1 MCSPQRAREEIQY
14 TAAGRVIVGFLRKQA
29 RSYNGRL
36 THDNKIELSPMS
48 EKDTI
53 SIHLVREALL
63 QSCAPGAATREAL
76 SQVGIAPAL
85 LEQPTARVPAMAYAR
100 LWRLLARRSDD
111 EFFGMD
117 PRRLKSGS
125 LAFLCRASMAQP
137 TLAAAL
143 ETGLAFLSL
152 MLEHLPAQ
160 LVRQQS
166 LAEIVLLEPET
177 DPRRAFT
184 YFCYWM
190 IVHGVACWLAG
201 RRIPILA
208 IELRCPQ
215 PAFCDDYQVMFSDN
229 LRFDRPRTRMIFS
242 ADCLDLPIKRSP
254 EELKRFL
261 AHAPANILVKYRDPD
276 SLATRIKK
284 DLRQMPADT
293 WPETESL
300 ANRLCM
306 SASTLRRR
314 LAEEGQTYQGLKDSV
329 RKELAIV
336 WLAEAEISF
345 ADIASR
351 LGFADVSSFYKA
363 FRKWSGSNPGHY
375 RSLILNDVS

>member
-1 MCSPQRAREEIQY
+1 
-14 TAAGRVIVGFLRKQA
+14 
-29 RSYNGRL
+29 
-36 THDNKIELSPMS
+36 MS

-53 SIHLVREALL
+53 SLHLVREALL
-63 QSCAPGAATREAL
+63 QSCAPGAATAEVLLKA
-76 SQVGIAPAL
+76 GIEPQRLAEPG
-85 LEQPTARVPAMAYAR
+85 ARVSATTYAR
-100 LWRLLARRSDD
+100 LWRLLARRLDD

-117 PRRLKSGS
+117 PRKLKSGS
-125 LAFLCRASMAQP
+125 LAFLCHAAMAQP
-137 TLAAAL
+137 TLATGL
-143 ETGLAFLSL
+143 ETGLGFLSL
-152 MLEHLPAQ
+152 MLERLPAE

-166 LAEIVLLEPET
+166 LTEIVLLEPESE
-177 DPRRAFT
+177 PNRAFT
-184 YFCYWM
+184 YFTYWM

-208 IELRCPQ
+208 IELRCPK
-215 PAFCDDYQVMFSDN
+215 PDFCDDYQIMFSDN

-242 ADCLDLPIKRSP
+242 ADCLDLPIKRTA

-276 SLATRIKK
+276 SLATHIKH
-284 DLRQMPADT
+284 DLRQLPPDT
-293 WPETESL
+293 WPETEGLAASL
-300 ANRLCM
+300 CI

-336 WLAEAEISF
+336 WLAEPQISF
-345 ADIASR
+345 AEIAER
-351 LGFADVSSFYKA
+351 LGFADTSSFYKA

-375 RSLILNDVS
+375 RSLILNDDSQRMSLLTGA

>member
-1 MCSPQRAREEIQY
+1 
-14 TAAGRVIVGFLRKQA
+14 
-29 RSYNGRL
+29 
-36 THDNKIELSPMS
+36 MS

-53 SIHLVREALL
+53 SIQLVREALL
-63 QSCAPGAATREAL
+63 QSCAPGVATEEVL
-76 SQVGIAPAL
+76 NKVGIDPAL
-85 LEQPTARVPAMAYAR
+85 LESSDVRVPATAYAR
-100 LWRLLARRSDD
+100 LWRLLARRGDD

-117 PRRLKSGS
+117 PRKLKSGS
-125 LAFLCRASMAQP
+125 LEFLCRCSMVQP
-137 TLAAAL
+137 SLAA
-143 ETGLAFLSL
+143 GLTSGLSFLSL
-152 MLEHLPAQ
+152 MLEHMPAQ

-166 LAEIVLLEPET
+166 LAEIVLFEDDQ

-184 YFCYWM
+184 YFTYWM

-208 IELRCPQ
+208 IELRCPV
-215 PAFCDDYQVMFSDN
+215 PDFCADYQVMFSEN

-242 ADCLDLPIKRSP
+242 AECLDLPIKRSP

-261 AHAPANILVKYRDPD
+261 ALAPANILVKYRDPE
-276 SLATRIKK
+276 SLASRIKH
-284 DLRQMPADT
+284 DLRQLPAEH
-293 WPETESL
+293 WPETEAL
-300 ANRLCM
+300 AQQLCM

-336 WLAEAEISF
+336 WLAEPTISF
-345 ADIASR
+345 AEIATR
-351 LGFADVSSFYKA
+351 LGFADASSFYKA

-375 RSLILNDVS
+375 RSLILNEASYQIGKV

>member
-1 MCSPQRAREEIQY
+1 
-14 TAAGRVIVGFLRKQA
+14 
-29 RSYNGRL
+29 
-36 THDNKIELSPMS
+36 MS

-63 QSCAPGAATREAL
+63 QSCAPGAATVEAL
-76 SQVGIAPAL
+76 SKVGIDPAL
-85 LEQPTARVPAMAYAR
+85 MEQPTARVPATAYAR
-100 LWRLLARRSDD
+100 LWRLLARRTDD

-117 PRRLKSGS
+117 PRKLKSGS
-125 LAFLCRASMAQP
+125 LEFLCRASMAQP
-137 TLAAAL
+137 NLGASL
-143 ETGLAFLSL
+143 EAGLGFLSL
-152 MLEHLPAQ
+152 MLDHLPAQ

-166 LAEIVLLEPET
+166 LAEIVLLEPE
-177 DPRRAFT
+177 PQPKRAFT
-184 YFCYWM
+184 YFAYWM

-215 PAFCDDYQVMFSDN
+215 PDFCDDYQVMFSDN

-242 ADCLDLPIKRSP
+242 ADCLDLPIKRSVD
-254 EELKRFL
+254 EFKRFL

-276 SLATRIKK
+276 SFATRIKN
-284 DLRQMPADT
+284 DLRQMPPDT
-293 WPETESL
+293 WPETDGLAASL
-300 ANRLCM
+300 CI

-314 LAEEGQTYQGLKDSV
+314 LADEGQTYQGLKDSV

-336 WLAEAEISF
+336 WLAEPQISF
-345 ADIASR
+345 AEIAAR
-351 LGFADVSSFYKA
+351 LGFADASSFYKA

-375 RSLILNDVS
+375 RSLILNEALSQ

>member
-1 MCSPQRAREEIQY
+1 
-14 TAAGRVIVGFLRKQA
+14 
-29 RSYNGRL
+29 
-36 THDNKIELSPMS
+36 MS
-48 EKDTI
+48 EKDSI

-63 QSCAPGAATREAL
+63 QSCAPGAATVEAL
-76 SQVGIAPAL
+76 SKVGIDPAL
-85 LEQPTARVPAMAYAR
+85 LEQPGARVPATAYAR
-100 LWRLLARRSDD
+100 LWRLLARRHDD

-137 TLAAAL
+137 TLATAL
-143 ETGLAFLSL
+143 ETALGFLSL
-152 MLEHLPAQ
+152 MLEEMPAQ

-166 LAEIVLLEPET
+166 LAEIVLAEPA
-177 DPRRAFT
+177 PKRAFT
-184 YFCYWM
+184 YFTYWM

-208 IELRCPQ
+208 IELRCTQ
-215 PAFCDDYQVMFSDN
+215 PDFCDDYQVMFSDN

-242 ADCLDLPIKRSP
+242 ADCLDLPIKRSA

-276 SLATRIKK
+276 SLATRIKH
-284 DLRQMPADT
+284 DLRHLPPDT
-293 WPETESL
+293 WPETDGLAASL
-300 ANRLCM
+300 CI

-336 WLAEAEISF
+336 WLAEPQISF
-345 ADIASR
+345 AEIAAR
-351 LGFADVSSFYKA
+351 LGFADASSFYKA
-363 FRKWSGSNPGHY
+363 FRKWVGSNPGHY
-375 RSLILNDVS
+375 RSLILNESARG

>member
-1 MCSPQRAREEIQY
+1 
-14 TAAGRVIVGFLRKQA
+14 
-29 RSYNGRL
+29 
-36 THDNKIELSPMS
+36 MS
-48 EKDTI
+48 EKDSI

-63 QSCAPGAATREAL
+63 QSCAPGAATVEAL
-76 SQVGIAPAL
+76 SKVGIDPAL
-85 LEQPTARVPAMAYAR
+85 LEQPGARVPATAYAR
-100 LWRLLARRSDD
+100 LWRLLARRHDD

-137 TLAAAL
+137 TLATAL
-143 ETGLAFLSL
+143 ETALGFLSL
-152 MLEHLPAQ
+152 MLEEMPAQ

-166 LAEIVLLEPET
+166 LAEIVLAEPA
-177 DPRRAFT
+177 PKRAFT
-184 YFCYWM
+184 YFTYWM

-215 PAFCDDYQVMFSDN
+215 PDFCDDYQVMFSDN

-242 ADCLDLPIKRSP
+242 ADCLDLPIKRSA

-276 SLATRIKK
+276 SLATRIKH
-284 DLRQMPADT
+284 DLRHLPPDT
-293 WPETESL
+293 WPETDGLAASL
-300 ANRLCM
+300 CI

-336 WLAEAEISF
+336 WLAEPQISF
-345 ADIASR
+345 AEIAAR
-351 LGFADVSSFYKA
+351 LGFADASSFYKA
-363 FRKWSGSNPGHY
+363 FRKWVGSNPGHY
-375 RSLILNDVS
+375 RSLILNESARS